1 VRGFDVGAADPFRV
15 LIEYGNN
22 WVRMNS
28 FPIAIQGP
36 LSAAALT
43 TSIERL
49 LISGPMR
56 ERDKSSLSILLIG
69 KSAGAILIWNGLRLG
84 YDYFRD
90 FHRIAG
96 VLIDPHGA
104 VAGDSVWGPYE
115 EDQDLWWPSNW
126 SSDHDFF
133 RIYNVYQREAGLN
146 GANFPDSRVFYN
158 RQILPSEPLFDN
170 RTDIRLNHT
179 NIPMHRISRKIIN
192 CALDFVNS
200 PRGETVSK
208 PPLNIVIQNGRGRFG
223 STVNGNEGIIFVV
236 ENLNRYRCDCLGAN
250 VQISG
255 KHTVLKTWEATTN
268 QLIRYRPPPGIH
280 RLDINVKCGTQHAHK
295 AVHLDYEPPTFDSIE
310 VNPHTHRERSMV
322 LNANRVKDDGY
333 WNESDY
339 QVEVTL
345 DGRQVYSGSGFGIT
359 LNNLAEGRHSATM
372 RISDGFG
379 RWSDIKSRS
388 FIISSDRPNLA
399 FIEPRENARI
409 PYSSNLDIVVEASHP
424 SGIMRMEI
432 FLDRISRD
440 EFDFTGIC
448 TIPGRFGEGQP
459 ERKSCRTVP
468 VVSSGSLDWGEG
480 SHKLIGVAKDLS
492 GNETTIERM
501 IQIIGYRPGRP
512 PAPH

>member
-1 VRGFDVGAADPFRV
+1 MRDFDVGAADPFRV

-56 ERDKSSLSILLIG
+56 EIDKSSLSLLLIG

-90 FHRIAG
+90 FHRVAG

-104 VAGDSVWGPYE
+104 VVGDGVWGPYE
-115 EDQDLWWPSNW
+115 EDQDLSWPSNW

-158 RQILPSEPLFDN
+158 RQILPFEPLFDD

-200 PRGETVSK
+200 PRGGTVSK
-208 PPLNIVIQNGRGRFG
+208 PPLNIVIQNGRGRYG
-223 STVNGNEGIIFVV
+223 STVDGNEGIAFVV

-255 KHTVLKTWEATTN
+255 KHNVLKTWDATTEEN

-280 RLDINVKCGTQHAHK
+280 RVDINVNCGTQHAHK
-295 AVHLDYEPPTFDSIE
+295 AVHLDYEPPTFDIF
-310 VNPHTHRERSMV
+310 VKTRENSAFLEAIHIQDHGAWLPNDYQMKVV
-322 LNANRVKDDGY
+322 LDHNRVY
-333 WNESDY
+333 TASNTLIELSDLPIG
-339 QVEVTL
+339 Q
-345 DGRQVYSGSGFGIT
+345 
-359 LNNLAEGRHSATM
+359 HSATVEL
-372 RISDGFG
+372 INGFG
-379 RWSDIKSRS
+379 RRS
-388 FIISSDRPNLA
+388 TGSTSFEIRPNTTQLA
-399 FIEPRENARI
+399 FIEPKKNATIR
-409 PYSSNLDIVVEASHP
+409 YSSTLFISLYVGHA
-424 SGIMRMEI
+424 SGIKRIEI
-432 FLDRISRD
+432 FLDYID
-440 EFDFTGIC
+440 EFLYTRIHNVDFAEELGDVSFSIPTSC
-448 TIPGRFGEGQP
+448 PVFSSHTRKWDPGR
-459 ERKSCRTVP
+459 
-468 VVSSGSLDWGEG
+468 
-480 SHKLIGVAKDLS
+480 HKLIGVARDNS
-492 GNETTIERM
+492 GNEVKAERVVYVTPY
-501 IQIIGYRPGRP
+501 IPE
-512 PAPH
+512 